1 MIKLEA
7 INKTYLGTKA
17 INDLSLSVKANEVVC
32 IVGPSGSGKSTLLRL
47 INGLEA
53 LDSGQIYFKDQL
65 VDYHN
70 QAQMQTI
77 RSHMG
82 FVFQNFNLFPHLS
95 VLENLMLAPVQVL
108 KEKPEVAKQRAL
120 NLLAQVG
127 LSDKV
132 DAYPNKLSGGQ
143 KQRVAIVRALC
154 LNPEVLLFD
163 EPTSA
168 LDPEMVKEVLDVMQA
183 LAKQGLTMLIV
194 THEMKF
200 AQEAAS
206 RVVFMDQG
214 QIIEDR
220 PPAEFFNQPRS
231 SRLKEFLS
239 KVL

>member
-120 NLLAQVG
+120 SLLAQVG

-214 QIIEDR
+214 QILEDR

-231 SRLKEFLS
+231 NRLKEFLS

>member
-47 INGLEA
+47 INVLEA

-120 NLLAQVG
+120 SLLAQVG

-214 QIIEDR
+214 QILEDR

-231 SRLKEFLS
+231 NRLKEFLS

>member
-1 MIKLEA
+1 MIKLVDVS
-7 INKTYLGTKA
+7 KVYSDTKA
-17 INDLSLSVKANEVVC
+17 LDHLSLEVKPNEVVC

-47 INGLEA
+47 VNGLELIDGGA
-53 LDSGQIYFKDQL
+53 IYFKGQAI
-65 VDYHN
+65 DYHN
-70 QAQMQTI
+70 SKLMAEVRNQ
-77 RSHMG
+77 MG

-95 VLENLMLAPVQVL
+95 VLENLMLAPTQVL
-108 KEKPEVAKQRAL
+108 KEDPKVVKERAIS
-120 NLLAQVG
+120 LLKQVG
-127 LSDKV
+127 LLDKI

-154 LNPEVLLFD
+154 LRPEVMLFD

-168 LDPEMVKEVLDVMQA
+168 LDPEMVKEVLDVMKD
-183 LAKQGLTMLIV
+183 LAQQGLTMLIV

-214 QIIEDR
+214 QIVEENT
-220 PPAEFFNQPRS
+220 PKQFFSNPQS
-231 SRLKEFLS
+231 DRLKEFLS